1 METLNGVVVSLL
13 ENINDTHKKGI
24 FFVEKSIDNKI
35 SSIREFK
42 KSGEFLTELIK
53 ECKSLGI
60 NFKDTLEEKTDISES
75 TSKRYRKLFTDERIS
90 QLIDDEDESRLR
102 GINNL
107 GLVKLYNMSML
118 SDKDFETVVSGDDTP
133 LNKENIP
140 SPTTDESEND
150 KDISDSDDE
159 DEKGKDENGD
169 NNPPPPSIPTEFIDT
184 LGDDYLSLITSDKV
198 FLVSRISEEIVE
210 KQKLQREIIELKK
223 QLNNLSPQEEV

>member
-60 NFKDTLEEKTDISES
+60 NFKDTLVEKTDISES
-75 TSKRYRKLFTDERIS
+75 TSKRYRKLFTDKRIS
-90 QLIDDEDESRLR
+90 QLIDNENESRLR

-118 SDKDFETVVSGDDTP
+118 SDEDFETVVSGDDTP

-140 SPTTDESEND
+140 SPTTNESEKD
-150 KDISDSDDE
+150 KDTSNSDD
-159 DEKGKDENGD
+159 KDENGD
-169 NNPPPPSIPTEFIDT
+169 NPPPPSIPTEFIDT
-184 LGDDYLSLITSDKV
+184 LGNDYLSLITSDKV
-198 FLVSRISEEIVE
+198 FLVSRISEEIIE